1 MPTVVSKMLFNNIL
15 EEFPYLNFSVSIR
28 FIFSR
33 ALNLEAA
40 GLLGNEFL
48 GIQAMA

>member
-1 MPTVVSKMLFNNIL
+1 MPSVVSKMLFNSIL
-15 EEFPYLNFSVSIR
+15 EEFPYVNFSVSSRYIYR
-28 FIFSR
+28 R

-40 GLLGNEFL
+40 GLLGNEYL